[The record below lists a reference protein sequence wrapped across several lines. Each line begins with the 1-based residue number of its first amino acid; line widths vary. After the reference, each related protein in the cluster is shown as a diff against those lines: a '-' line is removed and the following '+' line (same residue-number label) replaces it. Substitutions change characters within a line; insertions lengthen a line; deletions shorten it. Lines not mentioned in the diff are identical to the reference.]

1 MKNKQKKAWRRNTFL
16 LKPPGKRYIF
26 TKELELTELVF
37 DEQTKGQVSLFEPVH
52 DLTPTSQLLRDVG
65 KEPVGCRSEMDIDV
79 WATLILL
86 CTFRHPMS
94 LNTPEFVYIWISW
107 QDITYK
113 N

>member
-1 MKNKQKKAWRRNTFL
+1 MKKKKQKKAWRRNTFL

-37 DEQTKGQVSLFEPVH
+37 DEQTQGQVSLFEPN
-52 DLTPTSQLLRDVG
+52 SQLLRDVG
-65 KEPVGCRSEMDIDV
+65 KEPVGCGSEMDIDV